1 MANNFFLILFLA
13 AISLTGCSMN
23 SISNS
28 IRATH
33 YLSTRNYE
41 QGETSFRRAVA
52 RNPDNA
58 QANYYLGRFLL
69 AEKKPAAALSPLQKA
84 VASDPSDAD
93 YHFWLGVALGE
104 NDYNSAEQEQYRKAL
119 QIRKYHMKARLYLG
133 HLQLKKGE
141 LISALHS
148 YDTVLKRLPL
158 NPSALYNRALILGLQ
173 RKNSEAKKAWLK
185 YLKYYPAGKHAIWA
199 TQHLNA
205 LGDFSYENHYFGKRT
220 VTLAKIAFLHNNTVI
235 SVSSYP
241 SLRLVGAIV
250 SNMDSAILQIVV
262 FKDGD
267 PAAAKQRATLLK
279 TTLHD
284 LFPTIKSDRIRIS
297 WFGSR
302 EHIDLNGKKY
312 SKPESVRFFLT
323 NPDEP

>member
-1 MANNFFLILFLA
+1 M
-13 AISLTGCSMN
+13 ST
-23 SISNS
+23 ISNS

-33 YLSTRNYE
+33 YLTTRNYE
-41 QGETSFRRAVA
+41 QGETAFRKAVA

-69 AEKKPAAALSPLQKA
+69 AGKKPAAALSPLQKA

-93 YHFWLGVALGE
+93 YHFWLGVAFGE
-104 NDYNSAEQEQYRKAL
+104 NDNSSAEQEQYKKAL

-133 HLQLKKGE
+133 HLQLKKGD
-141 LISALHS
+141 LIRALYS
-148 YDTVLKRLPL
+148 YNTVLKQLSL
-158 NPSALYNRALILGLQ
+158 NPSALYNRALILGLLK
-173 RKNSEAKKAWLK
+173 KNSDARKAWLK

-199 TQHLNA
+199 TQHLNS
-205 LGDFSYENHYFGKRT
+205 LGDFSYENHYFRKRT
-220 VTLAKIAFLHNNTVI
+220 VTLAQIAFLHDDTVI

-250 SNMDSAILQIVV
+250 SNLDSAVLQIVV
-262 FKDGD
+262 FKDQN
-267 PAAAKQRATLLK
+267 PAAAKKRAVLLK
-279 TTLHD
+279 NTLHE
-284 LFPTIKSDRIRIS
+284 LFPTIRNDRIQIS

-302 EHIDLNGKKY
+302 EQINFNGKKY

-323 NPDEP
+323 GTADRKI